1 MIHLVGVTILQVPA
15 PILGALL
22 ECLAACRTPTRRG
35 ERFDHHFII
44 LPRCSHV
51 TGKAEYKTSFSC
63 TAVMIMSVSLAGV
76 TCNFPDVLI
85 TTDRVI
91 QYLPPI
97 GVTSLAASPITTQT
111 LNRAGG
117 PDQRKDVKISFK
129 LRHLY
134 QQGSLCMPRLVK
146 HTISLVLACSKYT
159 RAADTT
165 ACWILSQ

>member
-1 MIHLVGVTILQVPA
+1 
-15 PILGALL
+15 
-22 ECLAACRTPTRRG
+22 
-35 ERFDHHFII
+35 
-44 LPRCSHV
+44 
-51 TGKAEYKTSFSC
+51 
-63 TAVMIMSVSLAGV
+63 MIMSVSLAGV